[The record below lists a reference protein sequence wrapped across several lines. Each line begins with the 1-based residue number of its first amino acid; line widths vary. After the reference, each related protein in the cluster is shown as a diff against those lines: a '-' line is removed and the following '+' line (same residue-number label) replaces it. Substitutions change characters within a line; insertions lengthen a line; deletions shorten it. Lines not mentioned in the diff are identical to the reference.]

1 MNDSLVRGTLFAQL
15 AATLYMV
22 GVIWMV
28 QLVHY
33 PLYNRVGRQE
43 FPDYETRH
51 NDGMTLVV
59 GPAMLLEAATVVLLV
74 LLPSPRVPASSAW
87 LGGALLAV
95 IWLSTVFLQVPCH
108 NRLVSGFDQATY
120 ERLVNSNWI
129 RTIAWSL
136 RGALAMWMVWRQP
149 PAAG

>member
-1 MNDSLVRGTLFAQL
+1 MNDSLLRGTLFAQL

-33 PLYNRVGRQE
+33 PLYNRVGRE
-43 FPDYETRH
+43 AFPDYETRH

-59 GPAMLLEAATVVLLV
+59 GPAMLLEAATVALLA
-74 LLPSPRVPASSAW
+74 LLPSSRVPASSAW
-87 LGGALLAV
+87 LGAGLLAV
-95 IWLSTVFLQVPCH
+95 IWLSTLFLQVPCH

-120 ERLVNSNWI
+120 ELLVTSNWI

-136 RGALAMWMVWRQP
+136 RGALAMWMVWREL
-149 PAAG
+149 PAAA

>member
-1 MNDSLVRGTLFAQL
+1 MNESLLRSTLFAHL

-33 PLYNRVGRQE
+33 PLYNKVGRE
-43 FPDYETRH
+43 AFPEYETRH

-59 GPAMLLEAATVVLLV
+59 GPAMLVEAATVVLLA
-74 LLPSPRVPASSAW
+74 LLPSSRVPAGSAW
-87 LGGALLAV
+87 LGAGLLAI
-95 IWLSTVFLQVPCH
+95 IWLSTAFLQVPCH

-120 ERLVNSNWI
+120 ERLVNTNWI

-136 RGALAMWMVWRQP
+136 RGVLALWMVWRQQP
-149 PAAG
+149 PAA

>member
-136 RGALAMWMVWRQP
+136 RGALAMWMVWRQQP
-149 PAAG
+149 PAA

>member
-87 LGGALLAV
+87 VGGALLAV

>member
-1 MNDSLVRGTLFAQL
+1 
-15 AATLYMV
+15 
-22 GVIWMV
+22 
-28 QLVHY
+28 
-33 PLYNRVGRQE
+33 
-43 FPDYETRH
+43 
-51 NDGMTLVV
+51 
-59 GPAMLLEAATVVLLV
+59 MLLEAATVVLLV

>member
-74 LLPSPRVPASSAW
+74 LLPSPRIPASSAW

>member
-28 QLVHY
+28 QLVHD

>member
-1 MNDSLVRGTLFAQL
+1 MNDDWLRGTLFAQL

-33 PLYNRVGRQE
+33 PLYNKVGRE
-43 FPDYETRH
+43 AFPEYEARH

-59 GPAMLLEAATVVLLV
+59 GPAMLLEAATVVLLALV
-74 LLPSPRVPASSAW
+74 PNSRVSPAAAW
-87 LGGALLAV
+87 LGAGLLAI
-95 IWLSTVFLQVPCH
+95 IWLSTAFLQVPCH
-108 NRLVSGFDQATY
+108 NRLVAGFDQATY
-120 ERLVNSNWI
+120 ERLVHSNWI

-136 RGALAMWMVWRQP
+136 RGLLALAMVWRQP
-149 PAAG
+149 SAP

>member
-1 MNDSLVRGTLFAQL
+1 
-15 AATLYMV
+15 
-22 GVIWMV
+22 
-28 QLVHY
+28 
-33 PLYNRVGRQE
+33 
-43 FPDYETRH
+43 
-51 NDGMTLVV
+51 
-59 GPAMLLEAATVVLLV
+59 
-74 LLPSPRVPASSAW
+74 
-87 LGGALLAV
+87 LLAV